1 MATSLDVQGV
11 GGGIRNRIV
20 RREDCLSLNNLGS
33 GRRKGL
39 KKFLVLLVVSYI
51 PAGVMLLLGNGP
63 VPLVFVVSSVLFVPW
78 FTAWAII
85 GMIYDVTGWK
95 ITDEWQSLFF
105 VIAYILYIAA
115 GLVFLKVDER
125 RVRRISFA
133 FYVVLVLL
141 SIYGLAWFGR
151 CFGG

>member
-1 MATSLDVQGV
+1 M
-11 GGGIRNRIV
+11 
-20 RREDCLSLNNLGS
+20 
-33 GRRKGL
+33 
-39 KKFLVLLVVSYI
+39 LLAVSYI
-51 PAGVMLLLGNGP
+51 PAGVWLLLGNGP
-63 VPLVFVVSSVLFVPW
+63 VPLVFVVVSVFFVPW

-85 GMIYDVTGWK
+85 GTIYDVTGWK

-125 RVRRISFA
+125 RVRRMSFA

-141 SIYGLAWFGR
+141 SIYGFAWFGR
-151 CFGG
+151 HFGG